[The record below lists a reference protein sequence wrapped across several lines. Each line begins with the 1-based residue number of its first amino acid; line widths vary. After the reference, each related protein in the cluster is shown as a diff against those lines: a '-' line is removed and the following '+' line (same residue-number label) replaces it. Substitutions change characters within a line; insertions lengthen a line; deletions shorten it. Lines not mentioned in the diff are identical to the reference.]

1 MLSLQEKVSWFVR
14 VQRAMVIAM
23 IALAGGFYAF
33 AYRPQVARL
42 TSLKNQI
49 DQTRQEL
56 RSAQSQTT
64 MLPSV
69 EADVE
74 RLQVRMQKF
83 KAMPKRDEQDQFVK
97 DISQLAQLAGLKKEP
112 TMIGNAV
119 IRGEKVCEIPY
130 SLTMDGDFNSIFAFL
145 RHTENLQRLTRASK
159 LNIKGTDK
167 AGQVKTQLTMSI
179 YYLAE

>member
-14 VQRAMVIAM
+14 VQRAMIVAM
-23 IALAGGFYAF
+23 IALVAGFYTF
-33 AYRPQVARL
+33 AYRPETARL
-42 TSLKNQI
+42 ASLMSRI
-49 DQTRQEL
+49 DQARQEL

-64 MLPSV
+64 QLPGV

-74 RLQVRMQKF
+74 RLQVQMQKF
-83 KAMPKRDEQDQFVK
+83 KAMPRRDEQDQFVK
-97 DISQLAQLAGLKKEP
+97 DISQLAQQAGLKKEP

-130 SLTMDGDFNSIFAFL
+130 SLTMDGDFNSVFAFL
-145 RHTENLQRLTRASK
+145 RYTENLQRLTRASK
-159 LNIKGTDK
+159 LNIRGTDK
-167 AGQVKTQLTMSI
+167 AGQVKAQLTMSI